1 MCFMSL
7 CGFVAVYWQSGI
19 VAVAF
24 NIESGCGVMYDNNY
38 NKRL

>member
-1 MCFMSL
+1 MSL
-7 CGFVAVYWQSGI
+7 CGFVAVYWHSMI

-24 NIESGCGVMYDNNY
+24 NIESGCCVIYDNNY